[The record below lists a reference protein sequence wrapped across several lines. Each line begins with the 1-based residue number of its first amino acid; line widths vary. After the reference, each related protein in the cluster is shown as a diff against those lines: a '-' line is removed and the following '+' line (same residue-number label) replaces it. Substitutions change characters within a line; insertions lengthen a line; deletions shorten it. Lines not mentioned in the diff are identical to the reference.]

1 MTSTFFADTNSK
13 IRKLKKDKTYPVQNR
28 SGLQLIKRGNSK
40 YFVGNMRFPFTRNGK
55 NIPVHIGVFDKEIS
69 VEDAI
74 DKWHEI
80 KIWSKANNKNP
91 KLFGVAEEEKACDK
105 TFHSVAEEWFNDVY
119 RHEVKERTYK
129 DRRNKFNQILR
140 YIGEDKLITD
150 LQRDKKGRPYC
161 REMLKSLFPES
172 PVQLTRCRQLL
183 GWIFDYAEEEEF
195 IGKDQNP
202 LYKKFKWE
210 TGSKRVVS
218 TKTFA
223 QTITSKSWG
232 MLPEFLKTVNENK
245 CNGSRVTDLATKA
258 HLLMCIRSGVIV
270 SLEWDWYD
278 AEEDQWVIPP
288 DVGGLKNTRE
298 DLEKGSCEN
307 HIIPSTPEI
316 NRLMKEARKLNG
328 WNKYCF
334 PSLGGQNNSHLGEET
349 INDHFK
355 NLGWK
360 DKQSAHQWRSVI
372 TTSGLERSDFDY
384 EVIDRQL
391 GRKGH
396 LEGTRGHYD
405 RSTLL
410 EKRKEFMKWWSKT
423 LVEQGLRV

>member
-1 MTSTFFADTNSK
+1 MTSSNFANTNPK
-13 IRKLKKDKTYPVQNR
+13 IRRFKGKSCSVQPR
-28 SGLQLIKRGNSK
+28 SGLYVINKGNSK
-40 YFVGNMRFPFTRNGK
+40 FFEGRMRFPFNRSGQK
-55 NIPVHIGVFDKEIS
+55 ISIPIGIFEKDIL

-74 DKWHEI
+74 HKWNEI
-80 KIWSKANNKNP
+80 KVWSKNNNKNP
-91 KLFGVAEEEKACDK
+91 KLFGIEEEEEKASDK
-105 TFHSVAEEWFNDVY
+105 TFHFVAEEWFNDVY
-119 RHEVKERTYK
+119 RNEVKERTFN
-129 DRRNKFNQILR
+129 DRRNKFSQILR

-150 LQRDKKGRPYC
+150 LERDKKGRTYC
-161 REMLKSLFPES
+161 KNMLKSLFPDA

-183 GWIFDYAEEEEF
+183 SWIFNYAEEEEF
-195 IGKDQNP
+195 IKEDQNP

-223 QTITSKSWG
+223 DTITSKSWG
-232 MLPEFLKTVNENK
+232 MLPEFLKTVNENE
-245 CNGSRVTDLATKA
+245 CNGSKVTDLATKA
-258 HLLMCIRSGVIV
+258 HLLMCIRTGVIV

-278 AEEDQWVIPP
+278 AEKDQWVIPP
-288 DVGGLKNTRE
+288 EVGGLKNKRLQ
-298 DLEKGSCEN
+298 LESGSCES
-307 HIIPSTPEI
+307 HIIPSTPEL
-316 NRLMKEARKLNG
+316 NRLMNKARKLNG

-334 PSLGGQNNSHLGEET
+334 PSLGGQNNSHLGAET

-372 TTSGLERSDFDY
+372 TTAGKEHGFDY

-391 GRKGH
+391 GRKEH
-396 LEGTRGHYD
+396 LKGTRGHYD

>member
-55 NIPVHIGVFDKEIS
+55 NIPVQIGVFDKEIS

-91 KLFGVAEEEKACDK
+91 KLFGVEEEEKASDK
-105 TFHSVAEEWFNDVY
+105 TLHFVAEEWFNDVY
-119 RHEVKERTYK
+119 RHKVKEKVYK
-129 DRRNKFNQILR
+129 DRRNKFNQMLR

-150 LQRDKKGRPYC
+150 LQRDKKGRTYC
-161 REMLKSLFPES
+161 KEMLKSLFPES

-183 GWIFDYAEEEEF
+183 GWIFAYAEEEEF

-223 QTITSKSWG
+223 QTITSKS
-232 MLPEFLKTVNENK
+232 
-245 CNGSRVTDLATKA
+245 
-258 HLLMCIRSGVIV
+258 
-270 SLEWDWYD
+270 
-278 AEEDQWVIPP
+278 
-288 DVGGLKNTRE
+288 
-298 DLEKGSCEN
+298 
-307 HIIPSTPEI
+307 
-316 NRLMKEARKLNG
+316 
-328 WNKYCF
+328 
-334 PSLGGQNNSHLGEET
+334 
-349 INDHFK
+349 
-355 NLGWK
+355 
-360 DKQSAHQWRSVI
+360 
-372 TTSGLERSDFDY
+372 
-384 EVIDRQL
+384 
-391 GRKGH
+391 
-396 LEGTRGHYD
+396 
-405 RSTLL
+405 
-410 EKRKEFMKWWSKT
+410 
-423 LVEQGLRV
+423 

>member
-1 MTSTFFADTNSK
+1 MTSTYFANTNTK
-13 IRKLKKDKTYPVQNR
+13 IRKFKGKSCSVQPQSSLYVIN
-28 SGLQLIKRGNSK
+28 KGNSK
-40 YFVGNMRFPFTRNGK
+40 FFEGRIRFPFNGSGK
-55 NIPVHIGVFDKEIS
+55 LISIPIGIFERDIFLKEAL
-69 VEDAI
+69 E
-74 DKWHEI
+74 KWYSI
-80 KIWSKANNKNP
+80 KKWSKENNKNP
-91 KLFGVAEEEKACDK
+91 KLFGKEEEEKVSEK
-105 TFHSVAEEWFNDVY
+105 TFHFVAEEWFNDVY
-119 RHEVKERTYK
+119 RHKVKERVYK
-129 DRRNKFNQILR
+129 DRRNKFNQMLR

-150 LQRDKKGRPYC
+150 LQRDKKGRTYFK
-161 REMLKSLFPES
+161 EMLKSLFPDS

-202 LYKKFKWE
+202 LYKKYQWE

-223 QTITSKSWG
+223 NTITSKSWG
-232 MLPEFLKTVNENK
+232 MLPDFIKTVNENE
-245 CNGSRVTDLATKA
+245 CNGSKVTDLATKA

-278 AEEDQWVIPP
+278 AEEDQWIIPP
-288 DVGGLKNTRE
+288 DVGGLKNKRE
-298 DLEKGSCEN
+298 HLESGSCES

-372 TTSGLERSDFDY
+372 TVSALERSNFDY

-396 LEGTRGHYD
+396 LNGTRGHYD

-410 EKRKEFMKWWSKT
+410 DKRRKFMEWWSKT
-423 LVEQGLRV
+423 LIEQGLKI